1 MSEPTT
7 EGLVVGVQG
16 DEGCNNKNTGSIAS
30 AGTGCD
36 SPDLEAMESIR
47 SGSTQAARVRQ
58 KKETLLGRKGKR
70 KRTKAERQGDSYI

>member
-1 MSEPTT
+1 MLAMKDAFMSEPTT

-47 SGSTQAARVRQ
+47 SGST
-58 KKETLLGRKGKR
+58 
-70 KRTKAERQGDSYI
+70 